1 MIEINQQEN
10 KTFIK
15 AVTKILDEVNMA
27 LFYKATFEGLHLED
41 VIECVERYL
50 SKNSSLLQTE
60 SGLKWN

>member
-10 KTFIK
+10 KTFTK

-27 LFYKATFEGLHLED
+27 LFYKATFEGLYLED